1 MTMVENPHDPNDKHL
16 RPEGQKALRPRD
28 AATLVLWRRSA
39 KSVEIVMGERHGKHA
54 FMPNR
59 WVFPGGRVDPTD
71 WRVRSATELKPHV
84 GGHLTKAASPAR
96 ARALAA
102 AAIRETFE
110 ETGLIL
116 GKPDPEPG
124 RSVPR
129 NWSDFFETGFAPDFE
144 ALDFV
149 ARAVTPPFRPRRF
162 NARFFMADAER
173 LANEVIEGDGELL
186 DIHWVTVEKALNLEI
201 PRITG
206 VMLKFVEEFVSNPPP
221 PTARHKLPLYQYVR
235 GQHTDTFQ

>member
-1 MTMVENPHDPNDKHL
+1 MADRPHDPNDTHL
-16 RPEGQKALRPRD
+16 RPEGQKALKPRD
-28 AATLVLWRRSA
+28 AATLVLWRKSA
-39 KSVEIVMGERHGKHA
+39 RGVEVVMGERHGKHA

-71 WRVRSATELKPHV
+71 ARVRGASDLKQHV

-116 GKPDPEPG
+116 GRPDPEPG

-129 NWSDFFETGFAPDFE
+129 NWKGFFDTGSRRSTSLPV
-144 ALDFV
+144 LLRRPI
-149 ARAVTPPFRPRRF
+149 ARAASMR
-162 NARFFMADAER
+162 ASS
-173 LANEVIEGDGELL
+173 
-186 DIHWVTVEKALNLEI
+186 W
-201 PRITG
+201 
-206 VMLKFVEEFVSNPPP
+206 
-221 PTARHKLPLYQYVR
+221 PTR
-235 GQHTDTFQ
+235 TDWRTR

>member
-1 MTMVENPHDPNDKHL
+1 MADRPHDPNDTHL

-28 AATLVLWRRSA
+28 AATLVLWR
-39 KSVEIVMGERHGKHA
+39 KSKRGVEVVMGERHGKHA

-71 WRVRSATELKPHV
+71 WRVRGASELKPHV

-116 GKPDPEPG
+116 GKADPEPG

-129 NWSDFFETGFAPDFE
+129 NWKGFFDTGFAPDFE

-149 ARAVTPPFRPRRF
+149 ARAVTPPYRPRRF
-162 NARFFMADAER
+162 NARFFMADADR
-173 LANEVIEGDGELL
+173 LANEVIESDGELL
-186 DIHWVTVEKALNLEI
+186 DIHWVTIDKALTLEI

-206 VMLKFVEEFVSNPPP
+206 VMLKFVEDFVENPPP
-221 PTARHKLPLYQYVR
+221 ATSEHRLPLYKYVR
-235 GQHTDTFQ
+235 GRHMDTFE